1 MADAYELPEDL
12 GTLSDEDI
20 EHHLTAA
27 AREMTKIAT
36 ADELVAS
43 KALPR
48 LRSLRD
54 SIKALESEKEER
66 LTAAAET
73 AAEIDALMAETFG
86 EPEGDEAKA
95 SAGAEG
101 TDDAAKDEGG
111 EGAADTEVKAEPIEP
126 TAVVTASS
134 RRSMN
139 LAAIRAK
146 QSGAVSG
153 GVSRYLPAEAP
164 SEIEI
169 VASVDVPG
177 YRPGQEIDLSQIT
190 EGVMRRAAGLK
201 TSGGGTGMV
210 ASYRLPFPE
219 NMIVNDSSSA
229 PEGTRALKLSSDQSR
244 LNGGDLVA
252 SGGWCAPSETIYD
265 ITDIAC
271 PDMLWDA
278 PEVQLN
284 RGGLRFFRT
293 PTLDVASLTWTW
305 TEAQDIA
312 AAEPGGPTK
321 PCFVIPCP
329 DPTDVRAIAIG
340 VCLSV
345 GILTQRF
352 FPEMVDWYVRNSMVA
367 HEIRIKSAMYDAA
380 RNSAA
385 TTAVTVRSSFAAFSA
400 VYEAV
405 ALQAADMIERHNL
418 CDSTQL
424 EVVFPWWSKNMFL
437 TDLARQQGVDV
448 STLSEADIQAAF
460 RNLGVRVQFARGLAP
475 GVPTDIGGAVAATT
489 WPDTLEFLIYPSGN
503 FQIGRGPEINIGVII
518 DSVTVSTNDE
528 KIFSEEAVVLIDR
541 MGLAR
546 RVTVDVCPNGSVG
559 ARNATPLCGET
570 IATPVTPAEVEPDPE
585 G

>member
-20 EHHLTAA
+20 EQHLTAA
-27 AREMTKIAT
+27 AREMKKIAT
-36 ADELVAS
+36 ADVATA
-43 KALPR
+43 KTVPA

-54 SIKALESEKEER
+54 TITSLKTEQDARI
-66 LTAAAET
+66 TAAAET

-86 EPEGDEAKA
+86 EDETETTA
-95 SAGAEG
+95 SAEAEA
-101 TDDAAKDEGG
+101 TTEAAPEAEDE
-111 EGAADTEVKAEPIEP
+111 TPKVVEP
-126 TAVVTASS
+126 TTVVTASA

-139 LAAIRAK
+139 LAAVRAAK
-146 QSGAVSG
+146 AGNG
-153 GVSRYLPAEAP
+153 TGLSRYLPAEQP
-164 SEIEI
+164 REIEI

-177 YRPGQEIDLSQIT
+177 YRPGQEIDLGQIT
-190 EGVMRRAAGLK
+190 EGVMRRATGLK
-201 TSGGGTGMV
+201 TAGGGTGMV
-210 ASYRLPFPE
+210 ASYRLPFPAE
-219 NMIVNDSSSA
+219 QIVNDSSSA
-229 PEGTRALKLSSDQSR
+229 PEGTNALMLSSDQRR

-293 PTLDVASLTWTW
+293 PTLDVAALTWTW

-312 AAEPGGPTK
+312 AATQPGGPDK

-329 DPTDVRAIAIG
+329 APIDVRAQAIG
-340 VCLSV
+340 VCLQV

-352 FPEMVDWYVRNSMVA
+352 FPEMVDWYVRNSMIA
-367 HEIRIKSAMYDAA
+367 HEIRIKTAMYDAA

-385 TTAVTVRSSFAAFSA
+385 TTAVTMRDSFATFSA

-424 EVVFPWWSKNMFL
+424 EVVFPWWSKNMML
-437 TDLARQQGVDV
+437 TDLARQEGKDM
-448 STLSEADIQAAF
+448 SEVGADDIQRAF
-460 RNLGVRVQFARGLAP
+460 SELGVRVQWARGLPPAV
-475 GVPTDIGGAVAATT
+475 GAGGAIGQATPATT
-489 WPDTLEFLIYPSGN
+489 WPTQIEFLIYPAGN
-503 FQIGRGPEINIGVII
+503 FQIGRGPEINLGVII
-518 DSVTVSTNDE
+518 DSVTVATNDE

-546 RVTVDVCPNGSVG
+546 RVTLEVCANGEVG
-559 ARNATPLCGET
+559 ARNAVDLCPT
-570 IATPVTPAEVEPDPE
+570 IPAP
-585 G
+585 